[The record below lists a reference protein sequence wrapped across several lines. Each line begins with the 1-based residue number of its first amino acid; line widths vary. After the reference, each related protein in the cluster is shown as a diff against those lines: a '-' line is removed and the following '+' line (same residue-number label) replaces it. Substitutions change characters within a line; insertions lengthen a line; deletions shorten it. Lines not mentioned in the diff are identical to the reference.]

1 MGRYKSGING
11 PFSGKI
17 GSVIGSHWRGV
28 DYMKSLSGGVAKP
41 PTYGQLNQRRIFAEV
56 SSWLKPIKE
65 LIWIGYQ
72 AFGDKKTPM
81 NEAISFNL
89 KNAVITGATS
99 SQLDFPRAIFS
110 RGELLISLI
119 REILALA
126 SGVVVVKWEDAPS
139 SALCNDTDLA
149 TFIVYNPA
157 KEQFITFQDV
167 VARAEKEVSLQ
178 MPNEFAGDAVHC
190 YMHYVNEV
198 SNAVSTSVYVGVVT
212 AY

>member
-28 DYMKSLSGGVAKP
+28 DYMKSLSGNVAKP
-41 PTYGQLNQRRIFAEV
+41 PTYGQLNQRRRFAEV

-89 KNAVITGATS
+89 KNAVIADAES
-99 SQLDFPRAIFS
+99 SQIDFPKAIFS

-119 REILALA
+119 REVLALPK
-126 SGVVVVKWEDAPS
+126 GVLVVKWEDASS
-139 SALCNDTDLA
+139 SALCNDSDLA

-167 VARAEKEVSLQ
+167 VARAAKEVSLQ
-178 MPNEFAGDAVHC
+178 MPKDFAGDAVHC
-190 YMHYVNEV
+190 YMHYVNAY
-198 SNAVSTSVYVGVVT
+198 SNAVSTTVYVGEVT

>member
-28 DYMKSLSGGVAKP
+28 DYMKSLPGNVAKP
-41 PTYGQLNQRRIFAEV
+41 PTDGQLNQRRIFAEV

-65 LIWIGYQ
+65 LIWVGYQ
-72 AFGDKKTPM
+72 AFDDKKTPM

-89 KNAVITGATS
+89 KNALIADGS
-99 SQLDFPRAIFS
+99 NSQIDFPKAIFS

-119 REILALA
+119 RSILTIARSIL
-126 SGVVVVKWEDAPS
+126 VVKWENAPS

-149 TFIVYNPA
+149 TFIVYNQA
-157 KEQFITFQDV
+157 KEQFITFQNV
-167 VARAEKEVSLQ
+167 VARAAKEVSLQ
-178 MPNEFAGDAVHC
+178 MPKDFAGDAVHC
-190 YMHYVNEV
+190 YMHYVNAY
-198 SNAVSTSVYVGVVT
+198 SNAVSTSVYVGVVVVV
-212 AY
+212 